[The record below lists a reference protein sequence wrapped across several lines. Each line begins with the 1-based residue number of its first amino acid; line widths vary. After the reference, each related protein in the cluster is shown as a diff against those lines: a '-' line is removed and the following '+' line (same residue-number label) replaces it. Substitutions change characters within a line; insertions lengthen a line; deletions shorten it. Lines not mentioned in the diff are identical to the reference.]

1 MKTLLSILLILTSLS
16 LGQSRSS
23 TTATNNKQLIYE
35 EQIKSA
41 GIINLSNIILL
52 SDRINFSTIDG
63 NQNYISVNQMSSFFR
78 QGFSLFIDGQ
88 KFENNIFDMND
99 INLLPISIEQIDS
112 VEIIYSP
119 QLYYGTFADK
129 GIIHFHTKS
138 PEKGFSVNASY
149 IVANETGDPGPYQ
162 FTDYSTPNVDKLN
175 FINTATLMSAG
186 ENWSLKGNFK
196 LEENFVTDP
205 AIRKRIT
212 TLSSGSNKS
221 HLKSGSFQLMFN
233 LLNKPQQIFVG
244 YSTQNTFFH
253 FKPYGNEIPVNRIVS
268 HTGFSG
274 GFDLSNKIELNY
286 SLIMSKNDLGESVNN
301 KDLKFDFG
309 LNNYYGNIEGVYNSS
324 LLNWSV
330 GLTYNEYIGKS
341 TTELTSAQM
350 LFTEFYSSLNYL
362 ITENFNQSFGF
373 MLKKLNNDVSLK
385 AEFGSNWQL
394 NYRQNLEFNFAF
406 ANSMFEEDL
415 NFWSWVMRGYR
426 SNIVELINF
435 YEVGKKEN
443 SNKFSIDL
451 TYNYI
456 YNDFKF
462 EAGSSFR
469 TDSDIYSDEQLFQYD
484 KNNSSLYSPVRLNYN
499 TRASYLSLNAGVEFL
514 LFERFKNKIF
524 YNFSRVL
531 NSTNGSSN
539 YSEVQPLHNI
549 SYSIMFKPVDSFG
562 IWARVRYISSTVWT
576 EYKYID
582 IQSAEKYS
590 YKIDPKLLLDLSIEK
605 WFWNKKIWTNLLFR
619 NIANNVERYH
629 PIGTSLDLRFVF
641 QLHLYFN
648 SLFE

>member
-1 MKTLLSILLILTSLS
+1 
-16 LGQSRSS
+16 
-23 TTATNNKQLIYE
+23 
-35 EQIKSA
+35 
-41 GIINLSNIILL
+41 
-52 SDRINFSTIDG
+52 
-63 NQNYISVNQMSSFFR
+63 
-78 QGFSLFIDGQ
+78 
-88 KFENNIFDMND
+88 
-99 INLLPISIEQIDS
+99 
-112 VEIIYSP
+112 
-119 QLYYGTFADK
+119 
-129 GIIHFHTKS
+129 
-138 PEKGFSVNASY
+138 
-149 IVANETGDPGPYQ
+149 
-162 FTDYSTPNVDKLN
+162 
-175 FINTATLMSAG
+175 MSAG

-212 TLSSGSNKS
+212 TLSSGNNKS
-221 HLKSGSFQLMFN
+221 YLKSGSLQLTFN
-233 LLNKPQQIFVG
+233 LLNKPQQIFIG
-244 YSTQNTFFH
+244 YSTQNTFFY
-253 FKPYGNEIPVNRIVS
+253 FKPYGNEIPVNRILS

-286 SLIMSKNDLGESVNN
+286 SLIMSRNDLGESVNN

-350 LFTEFYSSLNYL
+350 LFTEFYSSLSYL

-394 NYRQNLEFNFAF
+394 NYRQNLEFNFTF

-462 EAGSSFR
+462 EAGTSFR

-590 YKIDPKLLLDLSIEK
+590 HKIDPKLLLDLSIEK